1 MRGRRKKKKNGGE
14 KKRGQ
19 EIPFNKHSCALTN
32 DWKAKMCV
40 TSPPLSTSRPL
51 IMYAFLF
58 PSSPSRCAP
67 SPASMRW
74 RHGTVGQRVECLPK
88 AEFARILVISCTAP
102 NVTLLHHAPSSLHL
116 HLSPSPKMHQGAR
129 FCRLPLQIRAGYPS
143 LPPCS
148 LPGAS
153 HTPFNTNTS

>member
-1 MRGRRKKKKNGGE
+1 MIGKLK
-14 KKRGQ
+14 
-19 EIPFNKHSCALTN
+19 
-32 DWKAKMCV
+32 CV
-40 TSPPLSTSRPL
+40 SLVLPCLHRPL

-116 HLSPSPKMHQGAR
+116 HLSPSPENASGSEV
-129 FCRLPLQIRAGYPS
+129 LPASPADSGGVPIS
-143 LPPCS
+143 PPLLFPWCLS
-148 LPGAS
+148 YTL
-153 HTPFNTNTS
+153 